1 MLNNQDLAEL
11 LESTRQRIS
20 HMGGEA
26 PSSQGVVRVLDGLI
40 GMLRDATPMDSETP
54 GASTESEQP
63 APRRRVPARFRT
75 QQSEQ
80 SGPANPLLQP
90 QYADF
95 FAKLVASHKSE
106 PREAPEQA
114 PEIAAPKSPSPKAAQ
129 PSSVKPQYQGFFD
142 ALVQKQKE
150 ATSTPPE
157 PQAEESE
164 PSPAPDEPPPRD
176 IPRFR
181 DETAT
186 G

>member
-20 HMGGEA
+20 QMGGEA

-40 GMLRDATPMDSETP
+40 GMLRDEAPTESEIEP
-54 GASTESEQP
+54 APTESEQP

-75 QQSEQ
+75 QPSEQ
-80 SGPANPLLQP
+80 TGPPNPLLQP

-106 PREAPEQA
+106 PREAPDQ
-114 PEIAAPKSPSPKAAQ
+114 PSPEPAPTPPRQ
-129 PSSVKPQYQGFFD
+129 SSIKPQYQGFFD

-150 ATSTPPE
+150 AASTPTQ

-164 PSPAPDEPPPRD
+164 PSPPPDEPPPRNSSG
-176 IPRFR
+176 FH

-186 G
+186 R